1 MTGEAI
7 ERARPVA
14 RRGAARGA
22 RRADARGG
30 AARGRAV
37 PRGGAVLLREAA
49 REEIMRRIIRLDYR
63 PGQYVNAA
71 QVSADLGIG
80 ATPVNQALNRLMH
93 EGMVEIIPRKGAIV
107 RPVSLEEILQIID
120 VRLVNE
126 CHCARLAAE
135 RAGDG
140 ELDALEALLDRA
152 DRLVA
157 ARDVEGLMLL
167 DREFHLRL
175 GRAARNPVLAE
186 LLVGLHERSL
196 RFWFISLSDEE
207 HLAAV
212 QDEHRAVAERLRA
225 RDPEGAAAAVR
236 AHIESFRAT
245 ISRSV

>member
-1 MTGEAI
+1 MSSAAA
-7 ERARPVA
+7 ERSGPAP
-14 RRGAARGA
+14 RRRS
-22 RRADARGG
+22 RRAGVRAGAGG
-30 AARGRAV
+30 RR
-37 PRGGAVLLREAA
+37 GAVLLREAA
-49 REEIMRRIIRLDYR
+49 CEEIKRRIIRLDYR

-107 RPVSLEEILQIID
+107 RPVSLEEILQLID

-135 RAGDG
+135 RASDG
-140 ELDALEALLDRA
+140 ELDDLEGVLDRA
-152 DRLVA
+152 EKLVA

-167 DREFHLRL
+167 DREFHMRL
-175 GRAARNPVLAE
+175 GRAARNPVLGE

-212 QDEHRAVAERLRA
+212 QQEHRAVAARLRA

-236 AHIESFRAT
+236 SHIESFRAT
-245 ISRSV
+245 ISKSARGT

>member
-1 MTGEAI
+1 MRDEPFL
-7 ERARPVA
+7 RARPA
-14 RRGAARGA
+14 PRRSA
-22 RRADARGG
+22 RRAAPRE
-30 AARGRAV
+30 RA
-37 PRGGAVLLREAA
+37 GLLREAA
-49 REEIMRRIIRLDYR
+49 CEEIKRRIIRLDYR
-63 PGQYVNAA
+63 PGTYINAA

-80 ATPVNQALNRLMH
+80 VTPVNQALNRLMH

-107 RPVSLEEILQIID
+107 RPVSLDEILQLID

-126 CHCARLAAE
+126 AYCARLAAE
-135 RAGDG
+135 RASAADIAAI
-140 ELDALEALLDRA
+140 EAVLERA
-152 DRLVA
+152 ARLVG

-175 GRAARNPVLAE
+175 SRAARHPVLAE
-186 LLVGLHERSL
+186 LLLGLHERSL

-212 QDEHRAVAERLRA
+212 HREHRAIAAALRA
-225 RDPEGAAAAVR
+225 RDPDAVEAAVR